1 MPKLKTDSEIQ
12 KMFYKMGEVTE
23 IIGVPASMLRFWEKE
38 FDCLK
43 NLNKNRK
50 GDRLYTAQNI
60 EDLKTIHY
68 LVKEKGYTLQGAN
81 EYMLG
86 NRNVS
91 DKNLEIY
98 RSLEKIKAFLTEIK
112 QNL

>member
-1 MPKLKTDSEIQ
+1 MPKLNTDKEIQ
-12 KMFYKMGEVTE
+12 KLFYKMGEVSKM
-23 IIGVPASMLRFWEKE
+23 IGVPASMLRFWEKE

-86 NRNVS
+86 NRNVT
-91 DKNLEIY
+91 DKNVEMLK
-98 RSLEKIKAFLTEIK
+98 SLEKIKAFLVELK

>member
-1 MPKLKTDSEIQ
+1 MAKLKENTEIN
-12 KMFYKMGEVTE
+12 KMFYKMGEVSAMTS
-23 IIGVPASMLRFWEKE
+23 IPPSMLRFWEKD

-50 GDRLYTAQNI
+50 GDRLYTESNI
-60 EDLKTIHY
+60 EDIRSIYY

-81 EYMLG
+81 EYIES
-86 NRNVS
+86 NRKVR
-91 DKNLEIY
+91 DKNQEILKSLDRIKSFLEE
-98 RSLEKIKAFLTEIK
+98 LK